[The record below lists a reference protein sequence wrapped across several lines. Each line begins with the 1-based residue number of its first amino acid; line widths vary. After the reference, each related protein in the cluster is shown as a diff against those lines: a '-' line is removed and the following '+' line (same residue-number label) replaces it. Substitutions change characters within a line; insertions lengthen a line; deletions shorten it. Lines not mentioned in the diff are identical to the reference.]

1 MQKKI
6 MILVLLV
13 IFLIIA
19 SSCATN
25 KRPSKYMFCTMSSP
39 ETAKCSIGDGNVTEI
54 PTSMMIDP
62 PYICSPHEDSKDFV
76 TEFLEKEAELQ
87 KCQEN

>member
-1 MQKKI
+1 MQKKL
-6 MILVLLV
+6 MILVLLANYS
-13 IFLIIA
+13 IIA
-19 SSCATN
+19 SSCAST
-25 KRPSKYMFCTMSSP
+25 KRPSKYMFCTMSTP
-39 ETAKCSIGDGNVTEI
+39 ETAKCSIGDGKVTEI
-54 PTSMMIDP
+54 PTSMMVDP